1 MPIPKEILAVERPVN
16 TVVVAYGKDRSRF
29 AVRQRV
35 GCRYVGGRRLPVN
48 GPTIGH
54 IVDGRYVPRAR
65 PAPEAPAPVSQAP
78 VDLRDWAVVELV
90 SRVSGDL
97 LGELRSVYAEEDA
110 VRILCIA
117 ALRVCY
123 PGVRDSELRE
133 RYEDSV
139 LCDLHPGVAL
149 SRNSVSRFLN
159 GLGRACSRISRFMR
173 ARAEAVGADH
183 HLLVDGTLK
192 TDDSRVNSLSDF
204 SRKAS
209 RKGTRDI
216 SILYAYDL
224 ERREP
229 VCSKCFPGNMLD
241 LTAYEEFLEEN
252 GVTRGLVVADRG
264 FPSGAAAG
272 HLSRHPELHHLNPV
286 RRSSRLIAAHDLRRL
301 TSILP
306 GFEGVTCRKERCG
319 EEDRWLYA
327 FRDAARAAE
336 EERSWLDRAGARC
349 SHSSEEHERR
359 RQSFGLVVLESD
371 LDMPP
376 ETAYRAYACRW
387 EIEIVMRYYK
397 SACEFDETRVHDDYS
412 VIGSE
417 FCDFLAT
424 VLTFRLLRAFDEAG
438 LLEKR
443 GYGRIMSILRRA
455 KKVRLDGDEWRLIKI
470 NPSYIEL
477 LQALG
482 LLPKPDTPPKR
493 RRGRPPKST
502 V

>member
-35 GCRYVGGRRLPVN
+35 GCRYAGGRRLPVN

-65 PAPEAPAPVSQAP
+65 PAPEAPVSQAP

-123 PGVRDSELRE
+123 PGVRDSELKE
-133 RYEDSV
+133 AYENSF
-139 LCDLHPGVAL
+139 LSELHPGVAL

-159 GLGRACSRISRFMR
+159 GLGRACPRISRFMR

-216 SILYAYDL
+216 SVLYAFDL
-224 ERREP
+224 EAMEP
-229 VCSKCFPGNMLD
+229 VCSKGFPGNMLD
-241 LTAYEEFLEEN
+241 LTSYEAFIREN
-252 GVTRGLVVADRG
+252 DIRNGLVVADRG
-264 FPSGAAAG
+264 FPSDAAAACFRERPG
-272 HLSRHPELHHLNPV
+272 LHYLNPV
-286 RRSSRLIAAHDLRRL
+286 KRNSRLFDTHRMLEFTGLLANR
-301 TSILP
+301 
-306 GFEGVTCRKERCG
+306 EGATFRKEKCG
-319 EEDRWLYA
+319 GKETWLYS
-327 FRDAARAAE
+327 FRDAARAAQ
-336 EERSWLDRAGARC
+336 EERDWLRRARKNGDYSLEALR
-349 SHSSEEHERR
+349 EKQR
-359 RQSFGLVVLESD
+359 SFGTAVLECD
-371 LDMPP
+371 LDLSP
-376 ETAYRAYACRW
+376 ETVYKAYEDRW

-397 SACEFDETRVHDDYS
+397 SACEFDETRVQDDYS

-424 VLTFRLLRAFDEAG
+424 VLTFRLIKAFDKAG
-438 LLEKR
+438 LLEKMT
-443 GYGRIMSILRRA
+443 YG
-455 KKVRLDGDEWRLIKI
+455 
-470 NPSYIEL
+470 
-477 LQALG
+477 
-482 LLPKPDTPPKR
+482 
-493 RRGRPPKST
+493 KSWAS
-502 V
+502 

>member
-1 MPIPKEILAVERPVN
+1 M
-16 TVVVAYGKDRSRF
+16 
-29 AVRQRV
+29 
-35 GCRYVGGRRLPVN
+35 
-48 GPTIGH
+48 
-54 IVDGRYVPRAR
+54 
-65 PAPEAPAPVSQAP
+65 
-78 VDLRDWAVVELV
+78 
-90 SRVSGDL
+90 
-97 LGELRSVYAEEDA
+97 
-110 VRILCIA
+110 
-117 ALRVCY
+117 
-123 PGVRDSELRE
+123 
-133 RYEDSV
+133 
-139 LCDLHPGVAL
+139 
-149 SRNSVSRFLN
+149 SRFLN
-159 GLGRACSRISRFMR
+159 GLGRTCSRISRFMR

-216 SILYAYDL
+216 SILYAHDL

-229 VCSKCFPGNMLD
+229 VCSRCFPGNMPD

-252 GVTRGLVVADRG
+252 GVTRGLVVADKG

-272 HLSRHPELHHLNPV
+272 RLSRHPELHHLNPI
-286 RRSSRLIAAHDLRRL
+286 RRSSRLIAAHDLMRL
-301 TSILP
+301 TSLLP

-336 EERSWLDRAGARC
+336 EERSWLDRAGARS

-387 EIEIVMRYYK
+387 EIEVVMRHYK
-397 SACEFDETRVHDDYS
+397 SACEFDGTRVHDDYS

-438 LLEKR
+438 LLERR

-455 KKVRLDGDEWRLIKI
+455 KRVRLDGDEWRLIKI

-477 LQALG
+477 LQALE
-482 LLPKPDTPPKR
+482 LLPKPDTPPRR

-502 V
+502 VSSQ